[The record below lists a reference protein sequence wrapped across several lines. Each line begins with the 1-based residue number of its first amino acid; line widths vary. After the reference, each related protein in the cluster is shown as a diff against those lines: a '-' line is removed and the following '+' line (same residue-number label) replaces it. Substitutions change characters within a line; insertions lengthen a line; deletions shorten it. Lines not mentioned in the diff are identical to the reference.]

1 MEGAQFDGIVGL
13 SPGSNHSLA
22 QMSPISFYYNSL
34 TSSRNSQ
41 ITFGGIDESLIEGE
55 VMYIPVEDRWVATFD
70 EVKIASKTVAKDK
83 KVVVDSGSSMIVLP
97 NSTLSHFLSQ
107 LEHCT
112 LSNDLIKCACPTK
125 NIGAY
130 PTLEL
135 VYKEHTFTLEPQFY
149 ISTEMNDPFCYP
161 LVSSKP
167 TNEDLILLGSPFIRK
182 YYSIFDRDNMRLGL
196 AKAKQELI
204 RKDK

>member
-1 MEGAQFDGIVGL
+1 
-13 SPGSNHSLA
+13 
-22 QMSPISFYYNSL
+22 
-34 TSSRNSQ
+34 
-41 ITFGGIDESLIEGE
+41 
-55 VMYIPVEDRWVATFD
+55 MYIPVEDRWVATFD
-70 EVKIASKTVAKDK
+70 EVRIASKTVAKDK

-135 VYKEHTFTLEPQFY
+135 VYKEYTFTLEPQFY

-204 RKDK
+204 RKDKQLNTSNLTIILTSFLVGFSIIWAINRVIEAQLTRKIEGRSLIV